1 MFFLFLLGCVL
12 LILETTLFYHLP
24 LWKFKIDGLLLL
36 IIYVSL
42 YLNGIQSSLLIFSLG
57 ILMDTFAGSAL
68 GMHVLIYAL
77 LFLLVKVIS
86 RNLVIKNICYQMGI
100 IFSLSFLANIGL
112 LVLDL
117 VFMNGVIRWHH
128 IWMVFFQSL
137 LTSLV
142 SPIFFIC
149 YDYVDRLFG
158 LREVREVS
166 R

>member
-24 LWKFKIDGLLLL
+24 LWKLKIDGLPLL

-42 YLNGIQSSLLIFSLG
+42 YLNGIQSVLLVFSLG
-57 ILMDTFAGSAL
+57 ILVDTFAGSAL
-68 GMHVLIYAL
+68 GMHVLVYAL

-86 RNLVIKNICYQMGI
+86 RNLIVKNIYYQMAI
-100 IFSLSFLANIGL
+100 IFSVSFLANLGL

-117 VFMNGVIRWHH
+117 VFMDGVIWWHH
-128 IWMVFFQSL
+128 VWMVFLQSL
-137 LTSLV
+137 LTSLL

-149 YDYVDRLFG
+149 YDYFDRLFG
-158 LREVREVS
+158 LREAREVS

>member
-24 LWKFKIDGLLLL
+24 LWKLKIDGLLLL

-42 YLNGIQSSLLIFSLG
+42 YLNGIQSGLLIFSLG
-57 ILMDTFAGSAL
+57 ILVDTFAGSAL
-68 GMHVLIYAL
+68 GMHVLVYAL

-86 RNLVIKNICYQMGI
+86 RNLVIKNIYYQMAT
-100 IFSLSFLANIGL
+100 IFSVSFLANLGL

-117 VFMNGVIRWHH
+117 VFMDGVIRWYQ
-128 IWMVFFQSL
+128 IGMVFLQSL
-137 LTSLV
+137 LTSLL

-149 YDYVDRLFG
+149 YDYFDRLFG
-158 LREVREVS
+158 LREAHEVS